1 MRDYKKLDIYSKSRN
16 LVVEI
21 YEVTNSFPK
30 EEIYSLTSQIR
41 RAAVSIIANIAE
53 GSTRDTEKEFARFL
67 NISLASLC
75 ETESLIVLA
84 TDLEYLEVQELL
96 LDEIDH
102 LRRMIFAE
110 KLSYK
115 RNA

>member
-1 MRDYKKLDIYSKSRN
+1 MRDYKKLDIYSQSRN

-21 YEVTNSFPK
+21 YKVTNSFPK

-84 TDLEYLEVQELL
+84 TDLEYLEAQELL

-110 KLSYK
+110 K
-115 RNA
+115 A

>member
-1 MRDYKKLDIYSKSRN
+1 M
-16 LVVEI
+16 VVEI